1 MTSKN
6 RTLAARVLSVL
17 LLLTL
22 GACGGVSRPAAGP
35 APSTSPSTSPATS
48 PAGDVLVTFARQ
60 GGLAALDDRLT
71 VRMDGSYT
79 LARSGLPPRAGRL
92 APEDLARLRQ
102 VLDAARL
109 ARIPSPI
116 GNPPVADGFTY
127 RVRYGEREVLAR
139 DGDLPEELRPAIEVL
154 NEILVRQE

>member
-1 MTSKN
+1 MPRMTSKN
-6 RTLAARVLSVL
+6 RTLALPVLSVL

-22 GACGGVSRPAAGP
+22 GACGGASGPGADP
-35 APSTSPSTSPATS
+35 APSTSPSAS

-60 GGLAALDDRLT
+60 GGLAGLDDRLT
-71 VRMDGSYT
+71 VRADGSYT
-79 LARSGLPPRAGRL
+79 LARSGLSPRPGRL

-109 ARIPSPI
+109 AHIPSPT

-127 RVRYGEREVLAR
+127 RIRYGEREVLAR

-154 NEILVRQE
+154 NEILARQE